1 MKKSA
6 LVMGFDNS
14 VIARESILLLINEGY
29 YVVAGYEGDS
39 INREKFVEDNGISSE
54 I

>member
-1 MKKSA
+1 
-6 LVMGFDNS
+6 MGFDNS

-39 INREKFVEDNGISSE
+39 INRENSLRTMVYLPK
-54 I
+54 

>member
-14 VIARESILLLINEGY
+14 VIARESILLLINEGS
-29 YVVAGYEGDS
+29 VLFTSLTKE
-39 INREKFVEDNGISSE
+39 
-54 I
+54 